1 MINDVVK
8 QSDFPTPLSFN
19 GDLASQIQKKNYL
32 ALGQAITQMEFSLL
46 QEKTNYSINLEFPP
60 PKKTFRFLGSQGLVV
75 LVNLP

>member
-19 GDLASQIQKKNYL
+19 GDLASHIQKKNYL

-46 QEKTNYSINLEFPP
+46 QEKQIIQSILIFPLLKNYPSPWNY
-60 PKKTFRFLGSQGLVV
+60 R
-75 LVNLP
+75 NRWCR